1 MEVHHA
7 HHPAHKKKWSEYF
20 LEFFM
25 LFFAVTLGFFAENQR
40 EHLVEGHREQQ
51 YMQSLYEDLK
61 KDTSTLNNLIRYD
74 SIQITKLDTSNWIL
88 TTRHWDPQTIKMF
101 YRINLKTLGSIRF
114 NLSERT
120 AAQLKN
126 AGGMR
131 LVEDRELSNK
141 IAEYWVRSENL
152 KEYEMFVV
160 DLKFKAR
167 EKSYSIFDQ
176 RYYEDVSIGI
186 VSDGAK
192 LMTQDPYFL
201 TEYANRLNHINNSL
215 KKVLMPS
222 IERLNKRAADLLVEL
237 KKHYKL
243 DENGEADSMI
253 F

>member
-7 HHPAHKKKWSEYF
+7 HHPAHKKKWSEYL

-40 EHLVEGHREQQ
+40 EQLTEKHREQQ

-61 KDTSTLNNLIRYD
+61 NDTATLNNLVHYD
-74 SIQITKLDTSNWIL
+74 TIQTAKLDSTNLIL
-88 TTRHWDPQTIKMF
+88 KNRKWDPTTIKLL
-101 YRINLKTLGSIRF
+101 YRLNLKTLGSIRF

-131 LVEDRELSNK
+131 LVEKRQLSNK
-141 IAEYWVRSENL
+141 IAEYWARTENL
-152 KEYEMFVV
+152 RQYENFVE
-160 DLKFKAR
+160 DLKLKAR

-176 RYYEDVSIGI
+176 NYYEDVTFGL
-186 VSDGAK
+186 VSADAK
-192 LMTQDPYFL
+192 LMTQDNYFL
-201 TEYANRLNHINNSL
+201 TEYANRLNHVNNSL
-215 KKVLMPS
+215 KKVLLPS
-222 IERLNKRAADLLVEL
+222 VARINKKALDLIIEL
-237 KKHYKL
+237 KKEYKL
-243 DENGEADSMI
+243 DENGKADATI